1 MMTLRERFE
10 NFVAGGKLADLEQR
24 VAALGDINERMVN
37 AYQAGPYVLPP
48 GELVRQFREMAEY
61 YDPQMID
68 QLVDMMRWEQIG
80 GYGAGDGKDRVRAVS
95 ESREAYKYSILARY
109 AVNLWTAYAL
119 GANVQIIVED
129 EAGQETWAEFQ
140 GAKRN
145 KALLAKDRIDELSR
159 WLLVAGERFLAYY
172 ASTQDGETT
181 VRSIQPEQITRVLCN
196 PEDAAEAWFYERRWQ
211 ETGKDAQRCL
221 YYPDW
226 ETWFGVDAADKPVLE
241 DRWNQIRAAY
251 NLGTDAKRADEE
263 KGGTDVV
270 MQFSPFIQ
278 LDEDSPRGWPLL
290 APHGTPWFRAH
301 RDFMQSRLAMAKAG
315 NMYIRKAQVSGGSRG
330 VNQVI
335 NALASTQQ
343 FGAARDTNPPATAG
357 STLVSNKAVD
367 FEEMPLRTGASDAKN
382 DGEMFAWY
390 ALLAVGIF
398 PHYAGMG
405 DAYRLATAASME
417 KPLELQ
423 FSLYRNQIGAMLRE
437 MVEIVLRFQE
447 KYNNASF
454 ETYDAQI
461 STDRMVH
468 LDSNNITEALSRLWS
483 DVITPQA
490 ATIPQEVLD
499 RLLVFSVQTAVEALG
514 QDNPEDLISDEMFTQ
529 PTAAEAALIE
539 SHVGEVIQRTCP
551 LCAWP
556 QALSYPDHGG
566 LLVCE
571 GCHMT
576 FDPEV
581 E

>member
-1 MMTLRERFE
+1 
-10 NFVAGGKLADLEQR
+10 
-24 VAALGDINERMVN
+24 MVN

-48 GELVRQFREMAEY
+48 GELIRQFREMAEY

-129 EAGQETWAEFQ
+129 EAGQETWVEFQ
-140 GAKRN
+140 DAKRN
-145 KALLAKDRIDELSR
+145 RALLAKDRIDELSR
-159 WLLVAGERFLAYY
+159 WLLVTGERFLAYY

-196 PEDAAEAWFYERRWQ
+196 PEDAAEAWFYERQWQ
-211 ETGKDAQRCL
+211 ETGKTAQRCL

-251 NLGTDAKRADEE
+251 NLGTGAKRADKE

-335 NALASTQQ
+335 SALASTQQ
-343 FGAARDTNPPATAG
+343 FGATRDTNPPATAG
-357 STLVSNKAVD
+357 STLES
-367 FEEMPLRTGASDAKN
+367 LRRGGTHRIRSG
-382 DGEMFAWY
+382 G
-390 ALLAVGIF
+390 VG
-398 PHYAGMG
+398 G
-405 DAYRLATAASME
+405 
-417 KPLELQ
+417 
-423 FSLYRNQIGAMLRE
+423 
-437 MVEIVLRFQE
+437 
-447 KYNNASF
+447 
-454 ETYDAQI
+454 
-461 STDRMVH
+461 STTRVR
-468 LDSNNITEALSRLWS
+468 T
-483 DVITPQA
+483 
-490 ATIPQEVLD
+490 
-499 RLLVFSVQTAVEALG
+499 
-514 QDNPEDLISDEMFTQ
+514 TQ
-529 PTAAEAALIE
+529 
-539 SHVGEVIQRTCP
+539 
-551 LCAWP
+551 W
-556 QALSYPDHGG
+556 
-566 LLVCE
+566 
-571 GCHMT
+571 
-576 FDPEV
+576 
-581 E
+581 